1 MRADEFQMT
10 MKQVGAA
17 RWMADGR
24 ADPSLVAA
32 EIARGPQ
39 VPVPSGY
46 WGVEVITE
54 CGHRMARSG
63 FTAGDVVAES
73 ACRSWTECEECDR
86 ELVCHVGVF
95 GSVTFLEAA

>member
-1 MRADEFQMT
+1 MRGCALRVGRVLLDEVRL
-10 MKQVGAA
+10 K
-17 RWMADGR
+17 GR
-24 ADPSLVAA
+24 GDLVDRLVAA

-63 FTAGDVVAES
+63 FTAGDVAAES
-73 ACRSWTECEECDR
+73 ARRSWTECEECGR
-86 ELVCHVGVF
+86 ELVSHVGVY

>member
-1 MRADEFQMT
+1 MT
-10 MKQVGAA
+10 MRRAGAA
-17 RWMADGR
+17 CWIAAGR
-24 ADPSLVAA
+24 ADPGLVAA

-63 FTAGDVVAES
+63 FTAGDVAAES
-73 ACRSWTECEECDR
+73 ARRSWAECEECGR
-86 ELVCHVGVF
+86 ELVSQAGVF
-95 GSVTFLEAA
+95 GSVTFLVAA